1 MQRCE
6 PFSITQRTSSQES
19 ESKMTWQ
26 PKKILVPFDF
36 SLHSRAAVRQAI
48 EMAESPGDVHVLNV
62 IPFMTPTEPGVGW
75 LMMDDLKRL
84 EQTTKALE
92 DDLSVDEYGNLNF
105 EVKIGDPGAVVADRA
120 VALGVDVVVVGS
132 HGRTG
137 LGRLL
142 LGSVAEDVLRQCGCP
157 VLVVKL
163 PKQEVEE
170 SSEAADAD
178 KENPKDHPSS
188 GVIVI

>member
-1 MQRCE
+1 MV
-6 PFSITQRTSSQES
+6 
-19 ESKMTWQ
+19 WQ

-36 SLHSRAAVRQAI
+36 SKHSQAAVRRAV
-48 EMAESPGDVHVLNV
+48 EMAEDTSEIYVLHV
-62 IPFMTPTEPGVGW
+62 IPYMTPTEPGVSW
-75 LMMDDLKRL
+75 LMMDDLQRL

-92 DDLSVDEYGNLNF
+92 DDLPLEEYGQLNF
-105 EVKIGDPGAVVADRA
+105 ETKIGDPGAVVADRA

-142 LGSVAEDVLRQCGCP
+142 LGSVAEDVLRKCACP

-163 PKQEVEE
+163 PKQEVQPVSGEHEADEPEAEE
-170 SSEAADAD
+170 EGSEPRSSA
-178 KENPKDHPSS
+178 
-188 GVIVI
+188 GVIIL